1 MPIDWTGHYAIVD
14 PAHCKDVVQTTEAIL
29 AGGCS
34 VLQFRD
40 KGDDDRSMLDLARR
54 VRVLCAA
61 AEVPFVMND
70 RVDMALLLEADG
82 VHLGQADLLFEDA
95 RRLFRGPIGV
105 STHSLQQAQQAWEDG
120 ADLIG
125 FGPVFGTQSKENPDP
140 QVGLALLGEV
150 CELCPVPVVAIG
162 GLTVKR
168 VPEVRRAGATLGAAI
183 GAVCGS
189 DDPRAAAAA
198 MTKAWQ

>member
-1 MPIDWTGHYAIVD
+1 MPIDWSGHYAIVD
-14 PAHCKDVVQTTEAIL
+14 PAHCEDVVQTAEAIL
-29 AGGCS
+29 AGGCA

-40 KGDDDRSMLDLARR
+40 KGDDDRAMLELARR

-61 AEVPFVMND
+61 TEVPFVMND

-82 VHLGQADLLFEDA
+82 LHLGQSDLLFEDA

-105 STHSLQQAQQAWEDG
+105 STHNLEQAKQAWEDG

-140 QVGLALLGEV
+140 TVGLANLQQV
-150 CELCPVPVVAIG
+150 CAESPVPVVAIG
-162 GLTVKR
+162 GLTLER
-168 VPEVRRAGATLGAAI
+168 VAEVRSAGATLGAAI

-189 DDPRAAAAA
+189 KDPKAAAAA